1 MIRLCIVLLFIS
13 RALFSQVVEI
23 YDSAGKTILIFEND
37 KLVEAESK
45 KTFVTVTGNTVF
57 DGESTE
63 KRDILLLVAIENI
76 FSKKKM
82 GYALNSAQDEAIF
95 SISNGRFFY
104 KETKGQMAYY
114 KEENEQNI
122 VLYRDTSGKALCRVS
137 SELSTGKL
145 VAIFYYFMRK
155 YELDKS
161 VKVEIT
167 ESAKQPAT
175 DVGQTSGSISRLW
188 NTGVDEFVW
197 DGQVFKRKWN
207 SFDYEEWTFDGT
219 TLKRLW
225 YPGNEEFI
233 WDGEILRRKWFTSPD
248 EFEWDGTILR
258 RRWGPA
264 SDEFIIQGN
273 IVKRYFGSNSQDE
286 WKIDGDIPIP
296 LVALIVFGLLR
307 K

>member
-13 RALFSQVVEI
+13 PALFSQVAEI
-23 YDSAGKTILIFEND
+23 YDSTGKTILFFDND
-37 KLVEAESK
+37 RLVEAESK

-114 KEENEQNI
+114 QEENGQSL
-122 VLYRDTSGKALCRVS
+122 VLYSDTSGKALCRVS

-155 YELDKS
+155 YELDKL

-175 DVGQTSGSISRLW
+175 DVSQTSGSISRLW
-188 NTGVDEFVW
+188 NTGMDEFVW

-207 SFDYEEWTFDGT
+207 SFDYEEWTFDGA

-233 WDGEILRRKWFTSPD
+233 WDGEILRRKWYASPD

-264 SDEFIIQGN
+264 SDEFIVQGN